1 MGMYVAAV
9 ATLGSLAFVALTH
22 ADGAGALATR
32 LGGGL
37 SALTRGRQFA
47 REGGARAP
55 GAVTPPRGRAS
66 HTLLA
71 TSHNSIPVDTRGSRM
86 T

>member
-47 REGGARAP
+47 REGGARVT
-55 GAVTPPRGRAS
+55 AVTPPRGRTC

-71 TSHNSIPVDTRGSRM
+71 TSHNAI
-86 T
+86 